1 MDFLVNDCIS
11 IQSYSQSNNWVFTI
25 YKHIPMYLV
34 MSFMLM
40 LKMGRLSLLS
50 TVERS
55 PDL

>member
-25 YKHIPMYLV
+25 YKNIPMYLV

-40 LKMGRLSLLS
+40 LKMGRLSLS